1 MRICNICGRKLNYEA
16 EDIEEKIFNPIISAF
31 FQLLNSIADCDFDLC
46 KECRKEMLDTF
57 IPKLKAI
64 TEEIS
69 EWIKVKMNERQKG

>member
-1 MRICNICGRKLNYEA
+1 MRICNICGKKVDYEV
-16 EDIEEKIFNPIISAF
+16 EDIEAEIFNPYVQAF
-31 FQLLNSIADCDFDLC
+31 LQLLNSVTDCDFDLC